1 MTNGNGLEITPE
13 LLNSRKLLSLKD
25 FNGDKRKYYKFLC
38 LKKGLTKGT
47 MLIKGLPRSG
57 KTLYAVHHSK
67 FLRDNFGIPVTMD
80 FKPEATFG
88 PYTLFDEDVL
98 LQELDN
104 VTAISKKSAKW
115 VTGQDGLDDITKKL
129 KLYGHTVV
137 LDEGTRWLDRRRSSS
152 NINLLLNDIVK
163 QWAHYDIL
171 LMVIN
176 HFEDELDHRFL
187 RYVNG
192 QGTTVSC
199 SWGMTW
205 PETGEYKIWNRAF
218 GEKLD
223 MTIYGP
229 NVYGDYNSF
238 NPIAKRTKVKV

>member
-1 MTNGNGLEITPE
+1 MIDAINSGRPMT
-13 LLNSRKLLSLKD
+13 LKD
-25 FNGDKRKYYKFLC
+25 FNGNKDKFYKYLC
-38 LKKGLTKGT
+38 LKKGMTKGV

-57 KTLYAVHHSK
+57 KTLFAIKHAK
-67 FLRDNFGIPVTMD
+67 FLRDHFGIPVTMD
-80 FKPEATFG
+80 FKPEASFG
-88 PYTLFDEDVL
+88 PYTLFDEEVL
-98 LQELDN
+98 MDELAA
-104 VTAISKKSAKW
+104 VTSISKKSAKW
-115 VTGQDGLDDITKKL
+115 AASQDEVDKLIKNKL
-129 KLYGHTVV
+129 KLYGHTIV

-152 NINLLLNDIVK
+152 NINLLLNDITK

-199 SWGMTW
+199 SWGMHW
-205 PETGEYKIWNRAF
+205 PETGEYRVHNKAF
-218 GEKLD
+218 DEKLT

-238 NPIAKRTKVKV
+238 NPIAMRTKVKM